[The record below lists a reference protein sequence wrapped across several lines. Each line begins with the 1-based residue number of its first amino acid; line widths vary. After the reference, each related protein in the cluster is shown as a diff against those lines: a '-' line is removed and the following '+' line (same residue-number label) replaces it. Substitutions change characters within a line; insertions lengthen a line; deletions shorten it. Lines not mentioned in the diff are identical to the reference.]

1 MNLPGKTVLTFAVY
15 VLSCNFLHAQEDPQD
30 ELGANLTDK
39 LDGTTVAWQYEAGRA
54 YELRLEDGMLTY
66 RRTNG
71 RESREWR
78 SLVPYHAHEVG
89 EGQYMVGWQETDFM
103 NYVTLFID
111 LANSKVYSSALLG
124 NYDWIHFQEA
134 EISSVQENWEL
145 SLPDSE

>member
-1 MNLPGKTVLTFAVY
+1 MNLLGKTVLTSLVY
-15 VLSCNFLHAQEDPQD
+15 LLNCNILHAQEGQPD

-54 YELRLEDGMLTY
+54 YELRMEDGMLTY

-71 RESREWR
+71 REAREWR
-78 SLVPYHAHEVG
+78 SLVPYNAHEVG
-89 EGQYMVGWQETDFM
+89 EGQYMVGWQETDNM

-134 EISSVQENWEL
+134 TISSVEENWEPR
-145 SLPDSE
+145 LPDP